1 MSGMVGIAV
10 VLIAAAAGF
19 GGGVYVALLAGYVGE
34 ERRRRLAQRRVR
46 AQVQAPQVTAVVTS
60 TQPRRALP
68 R

>member
-1 MSGMVGIAV
+1 MVGIAA
-10 VLIAAAAGF
+10 VLIVAVVCF
-19 GGGVYVALLAGYVGE
+19 GGGVYFGLLGGYIGE